1 MDDVFDKI
9 FKDNTVKEREPNV
22 KYTLNELEIK
32 AKLGELLST
41 LIPQDIYSTTIHHA
55 KCEVVGWLYNDGNY
69 RTDDEIDTKL
79 TTLEDTVN
87 AYNITGIGGFMLKAA
102 EDSLR
107 EFKHL
112 IF

>member
-1 MDDVFDKI
+1 MDDI
-9 FKDNTVKEREPNV
+9 FNQIFREEQQEREPNV

-55 KCEVVGWLYNDGNY
+55 KCDVVSWLYNDGKY
-69 RTDDEIDTKL
+69 RADHEIDTKL
-79 TTLEDTVN
+79 SSLEDTVN
-87 AYNITGIGGFMLKAA
+87 AYNLTGVTGFMLKAA
-102 EDSLR
+102 EDSLK